1 MHLCIFFEALVK
13 LLMQV
18 SEDLAKGKNIIAL
31 SLSHNKIVA
40 IPGTVSCVVASYC
53 CLVTLQGV
61 A

>member
-1 MHLCIFFEALVK
+1 
-13 LLMQV
+13 MQV

-40 IPGTVSCVVASYC
+40 IPGTVSCVVATYC